1 MALLA
6 AIGILAGASIAY
18 EILLTRLFSIL
29 LWHHFAYMI
38 ISVALLGIGASG
50 TVLAFAR
57 GALAPRFTAAFAGCA
72 MLFAILSVGG
82 FALAQRVAVQ
92 PARGHLG
99 RRPAGPSGA
108 DLSAAGPPLLRRGD
122 RHRTGLHRFHGE
134 IASIYRADLI
144 GAGLGALLIVGL
156 LSVLAPQDCLR
167 VLGGLGFLAAALA
180 AWAGDAHRPSAM
192 LALLAV
198 IVPRLAGLLAGAA
211 AIALQ
216 GPEGCVDGARR
227 PRPGGAVEPAGTAH
241 GRREPARSVSPRAG
255 PQPRRH
261 DRAAAAARRLHGCG
275 CPQRHHPLHRRQ
287 GALGYLDQQTMA
299 LPYHVL
305 DRPRTLIL
313 GAGGGADVLRALYH
327 RAPHIDAV
335 ELNPDLIAL
344 VRGEFARFAGGI
356 YDRTDVTVHSAEARS
371 FVQASERSW
380 DLIQVALLDSFTAAA
395 AGVQALGESP
405 LYTVEALRSYYAH
418 LGPGGILAITR
429 WLRSPPSDPIKLF
442 ATAIVALE
450 QAGVSSPGD
459 RLAMIHDWNTAT
471 LLVKEAPFDPAEIA
485 RMRAF
490 AEARSFDVAWFSGI
504 REAEANRFN
513 RQEEPSLYRA
523 ATELLGPERERFL
536 RIYKFHVEPATDD
549 RPYFF
554 RFFKFE
560 LLPELFALRAQGGL
574 AQADTGY
581 LVVLAALVQAGFA
594 SLVLI
599 LLPLAALRTRAPR
612 AEPAQARP
620 AVAARWRVAVYFLAL
635 GFGFMFIEISF
646 IHRFTTFLGHP
657 LAAIAVVLA
666 AFLIFAGLGSGIAA
680 EIEERRRAAVAIAV
694 GGIILFAGTYLVVLP
709 VWLPELI
716 AWPFPAKAAVALLLI
731 APLGVAMGMPFP
743 LGLARVAARTPG
755 LVPWAWAINGCA
767 SVVGA
772 VLASL
777 LAMHVGFTVVVCL
790 ALALYAMAVLAFE
803 AGSPR
808 PAAIESGPET
818 RAGVEAPAHRVGE
831 ARPPALDQSPEAT
844 ARPAAVSGIPASGA
858 PMA

>member
-1 MALLA
+1 M
-6 AIGILAGASIAY
+6 
-18 EILLTRLFSIL
+18 LT
-29 LWHHFAYMI
+29 
-38 ISVALLGIGASG
+38 
-50 TVLAFAR
+50 
-57 GALAPRFTAAFAGCA
+57 
-72 MLFAILSVGG
+72 
-82 FALAQRVAVQ
+82 
-92 PARGHLG
+92 
-99 RRPAGPSGA
+99 
-108 DLSAAGPPLLRRGD
+108 
-122 RHRTGLHRFHGE
+122 
-134 IASIYRADLI
+134 
-144 GAGLGALLIVGL
+144 
-156 LSVLAPQDCLR
+156 
-167 VLGGLGFLAAALA
+167 
-180 AWAGDAHRPSAM
+180 
-192 LALLAV
+192 LLAV
-198 IVPRLAGLLAGAA
+198 ITSLAWPASWLEPRPSPYKGLRVALTAPGARVLAERSSPLGLLTVVESPLVPFRHAPGLSLGNTIEPPPQLGAFTDA
-211 AIALQ
+211 DAL
-216 GPEGCVDGARR
+216 
-227 PRPGGAVEPAGTAH
+227 
-241 GRREPARSVSPRAG
+241 SVITRFTG
-255 PQPRRH
+255 
-261 DRAAAAARRLHGCG
+261 DR
-275 CPQRHHPLHRRQ
+275 

-327 RAPHIDAV
+327 RAPRIDAV

-395 AGVQALGESP
+395 AGVQALGETP

-418 LGPGGILAITR
+418 LGPGGILAVTR

-536 RIYKFHVEPATDD
+536 RIYKFHIEPATDD

-599 LLPLAALRTRAPR
+599 LLPLAALRTGAPR

-666 AFLIFAGLGSGIAA
+666 AFLIFAGLGSGIAG